1 MKLIKITYTRKY
13 NLGNY
18 ETHDITLEAELQ
30 DDDSPATVLTSLA
43 NVASDWHLSQ
53 KREAAQQPVK
63 TPAQLANEEYTR
75 THPLNP
81 SVQAGIDINKLPP
94 ELRQHLT
101 YNDGQIFSEY
111 TSKEKWTQINQALKQ
126 LGYEWVSAGKDS
138 HWRLKQ

>member
-1 MKLIKITYTRKY
+1 MKITKIVYTRKY
-13 NLGNY
+13 NLGSY
-18 ETHDITLEAELQ
+18 ESHDITLEAEIQ

-53 KREAAQQPVK
+53 KRQAQTSPEN
-63 TPAQLANEEYTR
+63 TPPAKSQGDSSTLKPLAR
-75 THPLNP
+75 
-81 SVQAGIDINKLPP
+81 AGFDINKLPT

-111 TSKEKWTQINQALKQ
+111 TSKEVWTQINQALKQ